1 MFGLEFLNL
10 SPETA
15 FVVGV
20 FVGLLIALV
29 AYADGDFG
37 RARHG
42 A

>member
-20 FVGLLIALV
+20 FVGLFMALLMH
-29 AYADGDFG
+29 ADGDFG

>member
-10 SPETA
+10 SPEMT

-20 FVGLLIALV
+20 FVGLLIALA
-29 AYADGDFG
+29 AYADGDLR
-37 RARHG
+37 RAGHG